1 MQKKRHTITEI
12 IKILRDVEGG
22 QSIAQICQVYN
33 ISEQTY
39 YRWKQKYGGMEVSE
53 AHRAKELE
61 EENQRLKKKVA
72 DLVLEVDLLKEVV
85 SKKW

>member
-1 MQKKRHTITEI
+1 MQRKRYTISEI
-12 IKILRDVEGG
+12 IKVLREVEGG
-22 QSIAQICQVYN
+22 QSIAQVCHTHN

-39 YRWKQKYGGMEVSE
+39 YRWKQKYGGMEISE
-53 AHRAKELE
+53 AKRLKSLE

-72 DLVLEVDLLKEVV
+72 ELVLEVDLLQEVV